1 MIKTLLILFVITIIC
16 LFIAHFQFKLL
27 VNTLSKHHDEQ
38 TVNGLVKNIYK
49 IFAIATIASIISPI
63 IGNIAFVLCIIIFGK
78 GLAPIANNFNKY
90 SGSDKAKLFV
100 VLLITYIFIIL

>member
-78 GLAPIANNFNKY
+78 GLAPMANSFNKY